1 MLKASGGSKAALKVS
16 GEKEITDKI
25 LTILAKASGSI
36 KQMNEITGEAVKLL
50 SGSGDKIKE
59 ASHEALLVNDEYT
72 DMDVY
77 INDFYRTLN
86 AVKITIIKLR
96 DSINN
101 INTISFKASMECQR
115 AGESGRGF
123 KVAADEIRQS
133 ADNGTALLNET
144 DSGIEELSETVRI
157 IDSRFR
163 NLEEKRNTLDKAVE
177 NLSAGNNCV
186 TDKFSELYENIEIT
200 QKLVNHLASNAKEF
214 LRNPRIR
221 KRRIPI
227 WLKYFLM

>member
-77 INDFYRTLN
+77 INDF
-86 AVKITIIKLR
+86 
-96 DSINN
+96 
-101 INTISFKASMECQR
+101 
-115 AGESGRGF
+115 
-123 KVAADEIRQS
+123 
-133 ADNGTALLNET
+133 TAL
-144 DSGIEELSETVRI
+144 
-157 IDSRFR
+157 
-163 NLEEKRNTLDKAVE
+163 
-177 NLSAGNNCV
+177 
-186 TDKFSELYENIEIT
+186 
-200 QKLVNHLASNAKEF
+200 
-214 LRNPRIR
+214 
-221 KRRIPI
+221 
-227 WLKYFLM
+227 

>member
-1 MLKASGGSKAALKVS
+1 M
-16 GEKEITDKI
+16 
-25 LTILAKASGSI
+25 
-36 KQMNEITGEAVKLL
+36 KLL

-59 ASHEALLVNDEYT
+59 AFHKALLVNDEYT

-214 LRNPRIR
+214 FAESENKKKAYSDMAKVFLNVGKTEKNIAADMERIR
-221 KRRIPI
+221 MLNEDILNIVGK
-227 WLKYFLM
+227 L

>member
-1 MLKASGGSKAALKVS
+1 
-16 GEKEITDKI
+16 
-25 LTILAKASGSI
+25 
-36 KQMNEITGEAVKLL
+36 
-50 SGSGDKIKE
+50 
-59 ASHEALLVNDEYT
+59 
-72 DMDVY
+72 
-77 INDFYRTLN
+77 
-86 AVKITIIKLR
+86 
-96 DSINN
+96 
-101 INTISFKASMECQR
+101 MECQR
-115 AGESGRGF
+115 VGESGRGF

-157 IDSRFR
+157 IDSRLR

-186 TDKFSELYENIEIT
+186 ADKFSELYENIEIT
-200 QKLVNHLASNAKEF
+200 QKLVNHLAANAKEF
-214 LRNPRIR
+214 LKNPRIR